1 MKIKFALAVAL
12 VALTPIAASAYTQE
26 DQNACMDDA
35 LNICGQYI
43 PDRGRVAACLAANS
57 SRISSACRA
66 AMARYAPP
74 ATSTTTAQRTKPST
88 VR

>member
-1 MKIKFALAVAL
+1 MKIKFVLAVAL

-35 LNICGQYI
+35 FSICGQYI
-43 PDRGRVAACLAANS
+43 PDRGRVAACLAANQ

-66 AMARYAPP
+66 AMARYAP
-74 ATSTTTAQRTKPST
+74 SNNTTAQSTKPVA